1 MVTSTN
7 GAIKLLRCDAPSVLS
22 CIRLFFCPCMGGIRC
37 LCVRGK
43 DAIMKAAEKNIT
55 AGANDIIRKYTKNAV
70 IRMSDFYP
78 DAVGGQEYCTV
89 GREVYAELLR
99 FKAVE
104 EEAEGEIPTPESV
117 PTVIIRVKDFY
128 PHSRS
133 GEEYREI
140 SRGKFD
146 RLMAKL
152 GGKTRNEEDE
162 GSEDE
167 KGEKVVVRTKDF
179 YPLLCSEKEYTEL
192 DRHTYELLLKYKA
205 SGEYEGN
212 IVTPFSEPTASVKV
226 NVKSYFPDADTEE
239 NDVSIEIYEELLR
252 YRAFEQEYKE
262 AAKSDT
268 VRIRVADFYPNNC
281 CDEEYC
287 DVSREVYE
295 QLMNDKKEDHAIR
308 VKDSRYLINYCFD
321 EIQCGEEE
329 SKYTES
335 NSSAILMTLWL
346 RKIFRQNREHLYRRA
361 VMYFVNGYSADVIA
375 MLEGVSRRA
384 VNKSIAIVN
393 SVVKMHKNEFVRN
406 CVNV

>member
-7 GAIKLLRCDAPSVLS
+7 GAIKLLRCDAPSVSS

-117 PTVIIRVKDFY
+117 PTVIIKVRDFY

-152 GGKTRNEEDE
+152 GGKTHA
-162 GSEDE
+162 
-167 KGEKVVVRTKDF
+167 EKVEKSVNGRKIVVRTKDF
-179 YPLLCSEKEYTEL
+179 YPLLCSKKEYTEL
-192 DRHTYELLLKYKA
+192 DRRTYELLLKYKA

-212 IVTPFSEPTASVKV
+212 IVTAIAARQAKEFSSKPATIEKDDVLVTAPAEDYTTFV
-226 NVKSYFPDADTEE
+226 E
-239 NDVSIEIYEELLR
+239 
-252 YRAFEQEYKE
+252 
-262 AAKSDT
+262 
-268 VRIRVADFYPNNC
+268 VADESYLDKY
-281 CDEEYC
+281 DE
-287 DVSREVYE
+287 D
-295 QLMNDKKEDHAIR
+295 
-308 VKDSRYLINYCFD
+308 F
-321 EIQCGEEE
+321 
-329 SKYTES
+329 
-335 NSSAILMTLWL
+335 
-346 RKIFRQNREHLYRRA
+346 
-361 VMYFVNGYSADVIA
+361 
-375 MLEGVSRRA
+375 
-384 VNKSIAIVN
+384 
-393 SVVKMHKNEFVRN
+393 
-406 CVNV
+406 

>member
-1 MVTSTN
+1 
-7 GAIKLLRCDAPSVLS
+7 
-22 CIRLFFCPCMGGIRC
+22 
-37 LCVRGK
+37 
-43 DAIMKAAEKNIT
+43 MKAAEKNIT
-55 AGANDIIRKYTKNAV
+55 SRANDIIRKYTENAV
-70 IRMSDFYP
+70 IRMSYFYP

-104 EEAEGEIPTPESV
+104 DKSEGEIPTPESV
-117 PTVIIRVKDFY
+117 PTVIIKVRDFY

-152 GGKTRNEEDE
+152 GGKTHA
-162 GSEDE
+162 
-167 KGEKVVVRTKDF
+167 EKVEKSVNGRKIVVRTKDF
-179 YPLLCSEKEYTEL
+179 YPLLCSKKEYTEL
-192 DRHTYELLLKYKA
+192 DRRTYELLLKYKA

-212 IVTPFSEPTASVKV
+212 IVKPFTEPTTSVKV
-226 NVKSYFPDADTEE
+226 NVKSYFPDADTGE

-252 YRAFEQEYKE
+252 YKALEQEYKE
-262 AAKSDT
+262 AAKSDS

-281 CDEEYC
+281 CNEEYC
-287 DVSREVYE
+287 DVSKAVYE
-295 QLMNDKKEDHAIR
+295 QLMNDKKEDHAVR
-308 VKDSRYLINYCFD
+308 VKDSRYIMNYCFD

-384 VNKSIAIVN
+384 VNKSIAIIN
-393 SVVKMHKNEFVRN
+393 SVAKMHKNEFVRN
-406 CVNV
+406 